1 MKDNKID
8 DLFRQKLSHQ
18 KLTPPPS
25 AWTAVEQNLPGEKK
39 KGVYFWISI
48 AAGLLL
54 ICTLGWV
61 MLSGERTTTIPAQ
74 ATASKEQQT
83 EPIKKDKTGKQTMVA
98 SDDDEA
104 QTKQPDILKAEIQE
118 PSQTQMVASTNKKQ
132 ENNTS
137 VTTIAAA
144 QNNTPVND
152 GAETIDKR
160 EMLIISPIKLKDHLS
175 INRMAGEFEFD
186 MIMPITLTDY
196 HIPYSEDLKPI
207 PKKKKFRVL
216 NGIISIAKEVNSSKL
231 SLSELRNAKNN
242 FVTDDLKYGTKTD
255 EGVDDDSEEEPNKD

>member
-8 DLFRQKLSHQ
+8 ELFRQKLSHQ

-25 AWTAVEQNLPGEKK
+25 AWAAVEQNLPGEKK
-39 KGVYFWISI
+39 KGIYFWISV

-61 MLSGERTTTIPAQ
+61 MLSGEQTRTIPDQ
-74 ATASKEQQT
+74 TTASTEQQP
-83 EPIKKDKTGKQTMVA
+83 ELIKENQTGSQAMVA
-98 SDDDEA
+98 SNDEA
-104 QTKQPDILKAEIQE
+104 KAEQSDMLKDEIRE
-118 PSQTQMVASTNKKQ
+118 PSQTQMVASTDKRKESNTTPNIVAA
-132 ENNTS
+132 ENNTP
-137 VTTIAAA
+137 I
-144 QNNTPVND
+144 ND
-152 GAETIDKR
+152 AEQLISKR
-160 EMLIISPIKLKDHLS
+160 EILIISPIKLKDHLT
-175 INRMAGEFEFD
+175 INSLAREIEFD
-186 MIMPITLTDY
+186 MIMPLTLTDY

-207 PKKKKFRVL
+207 QKKKKFRVL

-242 FVTDDLKYGTKTD
+242 FITDDLKYGTKTD

>member
-18 KLTPPPS
+18 KLTPPPA
-25 AWTAVEQNLPGEKK
+25 AWAAVEQNLPGEKK
-39 KGVYFWISI
+39 RGVYFWISV

-61 MLSGERTTTIPAQ
+61 MLSGEQTTTIPGQ
-74 ATASKEQQT
+74 ATASKEQQP
-83 EPIKKDKTGKQTMVA
+83 EPTKADETGTQTMAASEGDEAKTG
-98 SDDDEA
+98 
-104 QTKQPDILKAEIQE
+104 QPDMLKQEIQE

-137 VTTIAAA
+137 TTAIVAT
-144 QNNTPVND
+144 QSSTPVND
-152 GAETIDKR
+152 TEEVISQR
-160 EMLIISPIKLKDHLS
+160 EILIISPIKLNDHLS
-175 INRMAGEFEFD
+175 INSLAGELEY

-196 HIPYSEDLKPI
+196 YTPYSEDLKPI

-242 FVTDDLKYGTKTD
+242 FITDDLKYGTKTD